1 MAHIDIRHPH
11 SLSLEQVRTKAQK
24 LGDAYHLACH
34 WEGNVLHF
42 ERPGLTGYME
52 MDGQEVRITTTLGM
66 SLRPMKSA
74 IELRMREYL
83 SKVLTE

>member
-11 SLSLEQVRTKAQK
+11 SLSLEQLRTKAQK
-24 LGDAYHLACH
+24 MGDAYHLACH
-34 WEGNVLHF
+34 WEGNALHF
-42 ERPGLTGYME
+42 ERAGLTGCME
-52 MDGQEVRITTTLGM
+52 MDDQEVRITTTLGK

-83 SKVLTE
+83 SKLLPE